1 MRKQAVVLGTGFFA
15 LYALNAT
22 YDAFLPLLLRN
33 FISNL
38 AVIGFLMTID
48 NYIALLSQPWWGSRS
63 DGTRTRLGRR
73 VPYLLIGMSL
83 TALFAVLVPLGGQLS
98 LWLLIGVMIALN
110 LAVSVWRAPL
120 LALLADLFPPATR
133 STASGI
139 TYFAGTLG
147 GAAVLLGGSLLF
159 GGKGYAP
166 FVLVAIALLG
176 AALIITRKLSEP
188 AHTHHEPRRHDL
200 LVPLKALRGLAAR
213 PHKDPL
219 LFLGG
224 ALCFQLAIAGAAPY
238 FTLYV
243 RELFS
248 LTPGQAGT
256 LASLT
261 WIGALVATLPAGFA
275 GARYGQRKVMLTS
288 LLTLSAVL
296 FLLPFMQTPL
306 LVGALWGVA
315 GVCAA
320 AVVVN
325 SIILFLS
332 FAGDQE
338 IGLFTGLHL
347 SASATAQIVGPPA
360 WGLAMQLFGPQAL
373 WVSSGCA
380 AVLATF
386 LVSRVREGG
395 LPDTELVAKPL
406 ASPQPRPR
414 R

>member
-1 MRKQAVVLGTGFFA
+1 MRKQVVVLGAGFFA
-15 LYALNAT
+15 LSALTAT
-22 YDAFLPLLLRN
+22 YDSFLPLLLRN

-38 AVIGFLMTID
+38 AVIGFLMTVD
-48 NYIALLSQPWWGSRS
+48 NYVALVFQPWWGSRS
-63 DGTRTRLGRR
+63 DGTRTHLGRR
-73 VPYLLIGMSL
+73 VPYLLVGMSL
-83 TALFAVLVPLGGQLS
+83 TALFAAFVPFAAQLS
-98 LWLLIGVMIALN
+98 LQLLIGAMIALN

-120 LALLADLFPPATR
+120 VALLADLFPPAAR

-139 TYFAGTLG
+139 TQFAGALG

-159 GGKGYAP
+159 GSKGYAP
-166 FVLVAIALLG
+166 FVLVSIALLG
-176 AALIITRKLSEP
+176 AALIIARKLREP
-188 AHTHHEPRRHDL
+188 VHAPHEPRRHDL
-200 LVPLKALRGLAAR
+200 FVPLKALRGLAAR

-219 LFLGG
+219 LFLAG
-224 ALCFQLAIAGAAPY
+224 ALCFQLAMNGALPY

-256 LASLT
+256 LASGL
-261 WIGALVATLPAGFA
+261 WIGVLVATLPAGLA
-275 GARYGQRKVMLTS
+275 GARYGQRRVMLTS
-288 LLTLSAVL
+288 LLALSAVL
-296 FLLPFMQTPL
+296 FLLPFVKTPL

-315 GVCAA
+315 GVFSS

-347 SASATAQIVGPPA
+347 FTSAAAQIVGPPV

-395 LPDTELVAKPL
+395 LPDTELMAKPL
-406 ASPQPRPR
+406 ASPEPTPDR
-414 R
+414 

>member
-1 MRKQAVVLGTGFFA
+1 MRKQAVVLGGGFFA

-22 YDAFLPLLLRN
+22 YDAFVPLLLRN

-38 AVIGFLMTID
+38 VVIGFLMTID
-48 NYIALLSQPWWGSRS
+48 NYIALVFQPWWGARS
-63 DGTRTRLGRR
+63 DGTRTRVGRR
-73 VPYLLIGMSL
+73 VPYLLVGMSL
-83 TALFAVLVPLGGQLS
+83 TALFAALVPLSGQLS
-98 LWLLIGVMIALN
+98 LWLLIGVMTALS

-120 LALLADLFPPATR
+120 IALLADLFPPAAR

-139 TYFAGTLG
+139 TYFAGGLG
-147 GAAVLLGGSLLF
+147 GTVVLLGGSLLF

-166 FVLVAIALLG
+166 FALVSIALLG
-176 AALIITRKLSEP
+176 AALIIVRMLSEP
-188 AHTHHEPRRHDL
+188 VHPHHEARRHDL

-224 ALCFQLAIAGAAPY
+224 ALCFQLAINGAAPY

-256 LASLT
+256 LASWH
-261 WIGALVATLPAGFA
+261 WIGALVANLPAGYA
-275 GARYGQRKVMLTS
+275 GARYGQRKMMLTS
-288 LLTLSAVL
+288 LVTLSAIL
-296 FLLPFMQTPL
+296 FLLSSVKAPL
-306 LVGALWGVA
+306 LVGALWGMA

-320 AVVVN
+320 TVVVN

-347 SASATAQIVGPPA
+347 FASAAAQIAGPPA

-386 LVSRVREGG
+386 LVSRVRESG
-395 LPDTELVAKPL
+395 LPDTELMAKPL
-406 ASPQPRPR
+406 VSP
-414 R
+414 

>member
-1 MRKQAVVLGTGFFA
+1 MRKQAIVLGAGFFA
-15 LYALNAT
+15 MYALNAT

-38 AVIGFLMTID
+38 AVIGFLMTVD
-48 NYIALLSQPWWGSRS
+48 NYVALVFQPWWGSRS
-63 DGTRTRLGRR
+63 DGTRTRVGHR
-73 VPYLLIGMSL
+73 VPYLLVGMSL
-83 TALFAVLVPLGGQLS
+83 TALFAAVVPFAAQLS
-98 LWLLIGVMIALN
+98 LWLLIGVTIALN

-120 LALLADLFPPATR
+120 LALLADLFPPAAR

-139 TYFAGTLG
+139 TFFVGSLG
-147 GAAVLLGGSLLF
+147 GAAVLLGGSLLI
-159 GGKGYAP
+159 GRKGYAP
-166 FVLVAIALLG
+166 FILVSIALLG
-176 AALIITRKLSEP
+176 AALIIARKLNEP
-188 AHTHHEPRRHDL
+188 VHAPHEPRRHDL

-224 ALCFQLAIAGAAPY
+224 FLCFQLAINSPAPY

-256 LASLT
+256 LASGF
-261 WIGALVATLPAGFA
+261 WIGALVATLPAGLA
-275 GARYGQRKVMLTS
+275 GARYGQRRVMLVS

-296 FLLPFMQTPL
+296 FLLLSAKTPW
-306 LVGALWGVA
+306 LVGALWGVV
-315 GVCAA
+315 GVCTSG
-320 AVVVN
+320 VVVN
-325 SIILFLS
+325 SIILLQS

-347 SASATAQIVGPPA
+347 FTAAAAQIVGPPA

-395 LPDTELVAKPL
+395 MPDTELMAKPL
-406 ASPQPRPR
+406 ASP
-414 R
+414 

>member
-98 LWLLIGVMIALN
+98 LWLL
-110 LAVSVWRAPL
+110 
-120 LALLADLFPPATR
+120 
-133 STASGI
+133 
-139 TYFAGTLG
+139 LG
-147 GAAVLLGGSLLF
+147 GGLLF

-224 ALCFQLAIAGAAPY
+224 ALCFQLAIAGTAPY

-261 WIGALVATLPAGFA
+261 WIGALVATLPAGCA
-275 GARYGQRKVMLTS
+275 G
-288 LLTLSAVL
+288 
-296 FLLPFMQTPL
+296 
-306 LVGALWGVA
+306 
-315 GVCAA
+315 
-320 AVVVN
+320 
-325 SIILFLS
+325 
-332 FAGDQE
+332 
-338 IGLFTGLHL
+338 
-347 SASATAQIVGPPA
+347 
-360 WGLAMQLFGPQAL
+360 
-373 WVSSGCA
+373 
-380 AVLATF
+380 
-386 LVSRVREGG
+386 
-395 LPDTELVAKPL
+395 
-406 ASPQPRPR
+406 
-414 R
+414 